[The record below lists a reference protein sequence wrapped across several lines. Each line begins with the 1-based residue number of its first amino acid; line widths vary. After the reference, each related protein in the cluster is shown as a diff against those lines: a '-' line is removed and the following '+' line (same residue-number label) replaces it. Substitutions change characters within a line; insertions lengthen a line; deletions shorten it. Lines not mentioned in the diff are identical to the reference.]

1 MKILIHLVSGQNM
14 PNYIAYKIINPDKN
28 IFLYTS
34 ESESQCKLLEKLIRN
49 SSKELI
55 EAWDYNKIQKRVTE
69 IIDNYKD
76 EEIFLNF
83 TSGNKIMSTAVF
95 NLFKDSKKKCYYINT
110 EKNEYIYFDYTNDEI
125 KSLPIEIKFEL
136 EAILLLNGQDFEF
149 VNYSLSEKQLELIDL
164 IIKNEN
170 LQKLVLDIASK
181 IESKKSF
188 QEVKKEG
195 KFKDTEITLIND
207 NCRLVIIYEGKELFN
222 YVGTDTKII
231 DIFGG
236 KWFEYECYNKLKAL
250 NYFDELKWNCNIK
263 RKSRTSNEI
272 YTDKNEIDIIGNKG
286 PYPYIF
292 ECKSG
297 NIKAEAV
304 DKLVAIKE
312 SYIGRY
318 ASLIFISKYPLSTNN
333 TNHKNVI
340 EKIKDNK
347 IVHLN
352 FNQLDNKNEVVELF
366 NEKANLK

>member
-1 MKILIHLVSGQNM
+1 MKILIHLVSGQNI
-14 PNYIAYKIINPDKN
+14 PNYIAYKIINPEKN

-34 ESESQCKLLEKLIRN
+34 ESESQYKLLEKVIKN
-49 SSKELI
+49 SCGELV

-76 EEIFLNF
+76 EEILLNF

-95 NLFKDSKKKCYYINT
+95 NLFKNLKNKCCYINT
-110 EKNEYIYFDYTNDEI
+110 EKNEYIYFDFIKDEI

-149 VNYSLSEKQLELIDL
+149 VNYSLTEKQRELIAL
-164 IIKNEN
+164 ITKNEK
-170 LQKLVLDIASK
+170 LQNLVLNIASK
-181 IESKKSF
+181 IQSKKLF
-188 QEVKKEG
+188 KDIKTEG
-195 KFKDTEITLIND
+195 NFKDTKIILNNDKCEI
-207 NCRLVIIYEGKELFN
+207 VIIYEGEELFN
-222 YVGTDTKII
+222 YVGTDTKMI
-231 DIFGG
+231 DIFLG
-236 KWFEYECYNKLKAL
+236 KWFEYECYNKLKEL

-263 RKSRTSNEI
+263 RKSRASNEI
-272 YTDKNEIDIIGNKG
+272 YADKNEIDIIGNKG

-318 ASLIFISKYPLSTNN
+318 ASLIFISKYPLNINDS
-333 TNHKNVI
+333 NHKNVI

-347 IVHLN
+347 IVHLK
-352 FNQLDNKNEVVELF
+352 FDELDNKNKVIKLF
-366 NEKANLK
+366 NEKTNLK